1 MRLREKHVGPR
12 SSRTHSLGGRA
23 GPESWEGFQR
33 PSSSAPSLV
42 RRSQEGGT
50 WGGKW
55 NQKGGNVRKL
65 GGDVWRRG
73 LGGGKGGIF
82 LFFILYCSEVTEFV
96 SCTAMFSL
104 RKQQPLL
111 QKQNNQQ
118 EKVNRNC
125 TTGAGHGSVC
135 TEPGEAWLRLL
146 RPDPW
151 AAWRWDGLG
160 VHFLKAAGGG
170 SEGSEAAV
178 YRVVGSRLE
187 KAGAKQ
193 AQTSTDGTR
202 RQRHSRAGVQGL
214 LSSPEPCRGQPTDRP
229 LAATHL
235 ASPDAH

>member
-12 SSRTHSLGGRA
+12 SPRTHSLGGRA

-55 NQKGGNVRKL
+55 NKKGGNVRKL

-135 TEPGEAWLRLL
+135 TEPGAARLRLL
-146 RPDPW
+146 RPDPR
-151 AAWRWDGLG
+151 AARRWDGLG

-170 SEGSEAAV
+170 SKGSEAAG
-178 YRVVGSRLE
+178 YRGSCVPRGGRQATKGQRETSPDKHRRDTPPAALE
-187 KAGAKQ
+187 GWCAGA
-193 AQTSTDGTR
+193 ALPPG
-202 RQRHSRAGVQGL
+202 
-214 LSSPEPCRGQPTDRP
+214 
-229 LAATHL
+229 AT
-235 ASPDAH
+235 

>member
-1 MRLREKHVGPR
+1 M
-12 SSRTHSLGGRA
+12 GGRA

-33 PSSSAPSLV
+33 PSSSASSLV

-55 NQKGGNVRKL
+55 NKKGGNVRKL

-82 LFFILYCSEVTEFV
+82 LFFILYCAEVTEFV

-135 TEPGEAWLRLL
+135 TEPGEARLRLL
-146 RPDPW
+146 RPDPR
-151 AAWRWDGLG
+151 AARRWDGLG
-160 VHFLKAAGGG
+160 VHFLKAVGVAQ
-170 SEGSEAAV
+170 SAVKLPWTAAV
-178 YRVVGSRLE
+178 VYCVVGSRLE
-187 KAGAKQ
+187 NASTKP

-202 RQRHSRAGVQGL
+202 RQRLSRAGVQGL
-214 LSSPEPCRGQPTDRP
+214 LSPPEPCRGQPTDRP